1 MVACNTASAYA
12 LEALQ
17 QQVDIPVIG
26 VVRPGARVA
35 ARESVGGNIGVISTA
50 ATAESHIYRQYIQSL
65 RPEAKV
71 FEKAC
76 PLFVPLVEEGWRK
89 DPVTRTV
96 AERYLQEMKDR
107 KVDTLILGCTHYPLL
122 RSMVADIMGPD
133 VVLVNPAYETAME
146 LKRLLHEH
154 QIENLGGSKIE
165 ENPYEFFVSDQAE
178 KFRAFADSILPIDIT
193 TAKQVPIEEY

>member
-1 MVACNTASAYA
+1 MCIRDRASAYA

-96 AERYLQEMKDR
+96 AERYLQMCIRDR
-107 KVDTLILGCTHYPLL
+107 V
-122 RSMVADIMGPD
+122 GPD
-133 VVLVNPAYETAME
+133 VCAVGRYEDGNIAYDGDSLIVGIALQGMPLGIKHKLQEGLVVDLILQLFLPEDPVLPV
-146 LKRLLHEH
+146 
-154 QIENLGGSKIE
+154 QIPQGFRPFSPGKAVL
-165 ENPYEFFVSDQAE
+165 FV
-178 KFRAFADSILPIDIT
+178 L
-193 TAKQVPIEEY
+193 

>member
-76 PLFVPLVEEGWRK
+76 PVCAPGGGGRRK